1 MKRTLIR
8 WGGLAM
14 AILGLGG
21 MPAATNAATDPA
33 GSAAALQNTFS
44 DVAAKAIPAVVVI
57 TNKQIERQGPM
68 YPNLPPELQFFFGI
82 PRQPQPLQPPRNV
95 RQLPKPV
102 GKGSGIIIR
111 PNGYIV
117 TNYHVIKGADA
128 LEVRL
133 RDGRV
138 FDNAQDKKQ
147 VRIVGVDKETD
158 LAVLQIGN
166 GKLEHLP
173 YLQFADSSKVR
184 VGDWAIAVGAPFNL
198 DYSVSVGVVSQ
209 KGRYDLQMN
218 TYENYI
224 QTDASINPGNSGG
237 PLLNIYGKVIGIND
251 FIVTGGPASRGSVG
265 LGFAI
270 DSDLARQVTDSIIA
284 HGRVVRPWLGI
295 AMQTL
300 TDALKKQFGVKTGVL
315 VSEVM
320 SGDPADK
327 AGVKA
332 GDVILKVGDKTV
344 RTPHD
349 VQFAVL
355 AYKPG
360 DKIRL
365 LINRGGKIKTIAI
378 KARERKESEET
389 ASIHSQDDLLNKLG
403 LALQAGDRG
412 VVVTGVVQGSPA
424 DFAQIQRGDLI
435 LQVNRRR
442 VKTVD
447 DVLAALGKS
456 HNGMAVFY
464 IERRGTKFFVAV
476 PMAAKSH

>member
-1 MKRTLIR
+1 MKHRR
-8 WGGLAM
+8 MKWVWMGVFVVGLAGTP
-14 AILGLGG
+14 LRT
-21 MPAATNAATDPA
+21 AAAPDPV
-33 GSAAALQNTFS
+33 GSAAAMQNTFA

-57 TNKQIERQGPM
+57 TNKQIERLGPM

-82 PRQPQPLQPPRNV
+82 PQQPRAQRRMPRNV
-95 RQLPKPV
+95 RQVPKPV

-111 PNGYIV
+111 SNGYIL
-117 TNYHVIKGADA
+117 TNYHVVKDADA

-133 RDGRV
+133 HDGRI
-138 FDNAQDKKQ
+138 FDNTQDKKQ

-166 GKLEHLP
+166 GKVKDLPILE
-173 YLQFADSSKVR
+173 FADSAKIR

-251 FIVTGGPASRGSVG
+251 FIVTGGASRGSVG

-270 DSDLARQVTDSIIA
+270 DSDLARQVADGIIA
-284 HGRVVRPWLGI
+284 HGHVVRPWLGI
-295 AMQTL
+295 AMQPL
-300 TDALKKQFGVKTGVL
+300 TEALKKQFGVQKGVL
-315 VSEVM
+315 VSEVL

-332 GDVILKVGDKTV
+332 GDVIMKVGDKEV

-365 LINRGGKIKTIAI
+365 LIDRGGKRKTVSVV
-378 KARERKESEET
+378 AREKEAGKET

-403 LALQAGDRG
+403 MALEAGDEG
-412 VVVTGVVQGSPA
+412 VVVMGVVQGSPA
-424 DFAQIQRGDLI
+424 DIAQIQRGDVI
-435 LQVNRRR
+435 VQVNRKN

-447 DVLAALGKS
+447 DVVKALSKS
-456 HNGMAVFY
+456 RNGMAVFY
-464 IERRGTKFFVAV
+464 IDRRGSKFFVAV
-476 PMAAKSH
+476 PLTVGNK